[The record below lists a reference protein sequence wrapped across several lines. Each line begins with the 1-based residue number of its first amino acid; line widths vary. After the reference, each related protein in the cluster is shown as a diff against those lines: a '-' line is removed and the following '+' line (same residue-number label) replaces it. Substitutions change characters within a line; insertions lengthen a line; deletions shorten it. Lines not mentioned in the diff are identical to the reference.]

1 MSRSSLPIGM
11 TTECGEGGEGKFWLK
26 AILMERNGSPPFA
39 SFATLG
45 QTSISE
51 TVLVSS
57 SKERSPCARHSGA
70 IPRRIGTAAVAGHF
84 DEYPTT
90 REEWSEPQGR
100 NLNLCGETREQLTSM
115 RPICT

>member
-1 MSRSSLPIGM
+1 
-11 TTECGEGGEGKFWLK
+11 
-26 AILMERNGSPPFA
+26 MERNGSPPFA

-70 IPRRIGTAAVAGHF
+70 IPQRIGTAAVAGHF

-100 NLNLCGETREQLTSM
+100 NLSLCRETREQLTSM
-115 RPICT
+115 RPHLHMMRSRLGSLYSRRLQLGCEIHIILL